1 MIPDL
6 VTLFGLTRLTSPA
19 DRFQEDKLK
28 DLSLFDLDQIIS
40 VYTTTVTP
48 ECDGNVT
55 CYQPVLAN
63 NGRAEE
69 LCKSI
74 IAKPVFLS
82 ASAKRKTLSEFVI
95 DHTNLVKLD
104 YDKTIF
110 SGKIIL
116 LETIGDLSLE
126 SILNYVMESGS
137 LYAITDEQLL
147 IKDILNL
154 WLPTSFGKFKFG
166 SVLRC
171 TTNSE
176 LLVASKPQLIIS
188 FHDLRNAI
196 PIFDKRCVE
205 GIAVDIRLFFEH
217 EKSIFDVV
225 RCWYLLSNYEE
236 NVLYIDGEELSE
248 QSSITS
254 RKASELLCVTENA
267 FGKYYKLQKKEK
279 LAEAVKG
286 VKTISPSGRYYN
298 ISSPSVIGSITINS
312 SSTGA
317 ITINNS
323 TATYS

>member
-1 MIPDL
+1 MTTDL
-6 VTLFGLTRLTSPA
+6 VRLFGLMSLVSSSGRL
-19 DRFQEDKLK
+19 QEDKLEGLG
-28 DLSLFDLDQIIS
+28 LSDLDEIIS
-40 VYTTTVTP
+40 VYTPVITP
-48 ECDGNVT
+48 ECDHNVI

-63 NGRAEE
+63 NSPPDG
-69 LCKSI
+69 LLNTVV
-74 IAKPVFLS
+74 AKPVFLS
-82 ASAKRKTLSEFVI
+82 TRAKRKSLSEFVVNR
-95 DHTNLVKLD
+95 DSLAKLD
-104 YDKTIF
+104 YDRTIF

-205 GIAVDIRLFFEH
+205 GVAVDIRLFFEH

-254 RKASELLCVTENA
+254 RKASELLCTAENA

-286 VKTISPSGRYYN
+286 VKTISPSGIYYS
-298 ISSPSVIGSITINS
+298 ISSPPVMGSITINS
-312 SSTGA
+312 SSTGS